1 LNGFPEKINMNSD
14 IENYEL
20 VYNPDIENYE
30 LVYIWVISGR
40 GGVGWS
46 PGGEIEGSHR

>member
-1 LNGFPEKINMNSD
+1 MNSD